1 MMQGRPWMA
10 LAMTASPPARPLLLL
25 TLLPRVAR
33 FLWRVLT
40 AFLRNRGILLAGG
53 VGYNILL
60 SIVPLF
66 ALLVVLLARIVDET
80 HLLGV
85 LSIQAQHLAPAHAEV
100 LLEAVRTLLDSRE
113 VIGILGFP
121 VLLLFSSFAFRMLE
135 DALAIIFHAPDTHH
149 QGRSAWVSVLLPY
162 AFMVVLGAGLM
173 ALTLLVSLLSSL
185 NALWLALFERELPL
199 AGASEPVLN
208 LASFLGVF
216 LLFSAIYKV
225 LPVMKVALRRAVI
238 GGLVAALLWEGVR
251 LLLVYYFANIS
262 FVNAVYGSLATLIV
276 VLLSLEVGAIILLL
290 GAQVI
295 AELEHNA
302 RQGLPWHID
311 PRRQAVTHV
320 D

>member
-1 MMQGRPWMA
+1 
-10 LAMTASPPARPLLLL
+10 MTSPSPPRRSRHVAF
-25 TLLPRVAR
+25 TLLPRVGR
-33 FLWRVLT
+33 FLWRVIT

-66 ALLVVLLARIVDET
+66 ALLVVLLARVVDEA

-85 LSIQAQHLAPAHAEV
+85 LSVQARHLAPAHAEV
-100 LLEAVRTLLDSRE
+100 LLEAVRALLDSRE

-135 DALAIIFHAPDTHH
+135 DALAIIFHAPDTHPH
-149 QGRSAWVSVLLPY
+149 GRSAWVSVLMPY
-162 AFMVVLGAGLM
+162 AFMLVLGAGLL
-173 ALTLLVSLLSSL
+173 ALTLLVTLASSV
-185 NALWLALFERELPL
+185 NALWLALFDRELPL
-199 AGASEPVLN
+199 AGLSETALN
-208 LASFLGVF
+208 LTSFLGVF

-225 LPVMKVALRRAVI
+225 LPVVKVALRRAIV

-295 AELEHNA
+295 AELERNA
-302 RQGLPWHID
+302 RLGLAWHVD

>member
-1 MMQGRPWMA
+1 
-10 LAMTASPPARPLLLL
+10 MTTPSVRSRRLIV
-25 TLLPRVAR
+25 TLLPRILH
-33 FLWRVLT
+33 FLWRVLC

-66 ALLVVLLARIVDET
+66 ALMVVLLAGVVDQQ
-80 HLLGV
+80 HLLEV
-85 LSIQAQHLAPAHAEV
+85 LTIQARHMAPAHAEV
-100 LLEAVRTLLDSRE
+100 LLDAVRTLLESRD

-149 QGRSAWVSVLLPY
+149 PRRSAWVSVLLPY
-162 AFMVVLGAGLM
+162 GFMLVLGAGLL
-173 ALTLLVSLLSSL
+173 ALTLLVSLVSSM
-185 NALWLALFERELPL
+185 NALWVALFDRQLPL
-199 AGASEPVLN
+199 AGLSEPMLN
-208 LASFLGVF
+208 LTSFLGVF
-216 LLFSAIYKV
+216 LLFSAIYKF
-225 LPVMKVALRRAVI
+225 LPVVTIALRRAVV
-238 GGLVAALLWEGVR
+238 GGFVAALLWEGVR
-251 LLLVYYFANIS
+251 LLLVFYFANIS
-262 FVNAVYGSLATLIV
+262 LVNAVYGSLATLVV

-295 AELEHNA
+295 AELERNA
-302 RQGLPWHID
+302 RLGLAWHID

>member
-1 MMQGRPWMA
+1 M
-10 LAMTASPPARPLLLL
+10 ASPTVRTRRLIF
-25 TLLPRVAR
+25 TLLPRILR
-33 FLWRVLT
+33 FLWRVLC

-66 ALLVVLLARIVDET
+66 ALMVVLLAGVVDEAR
-80 HLLGV
+80 LLEV
-85 LSIQAQHLAPAHAEV
+85 LSIQARHLAPAHAEI
-100 LLEAVRTLLDSRE
+100 LLDAVRTLLDSRD

-135 DALAIIFHAPDTHH
+135 DALAIIFHAPDAQHP
-149 QGRSAWVSVLLPY
+149 GRSVWVSVLLPY
-162 AFMVVLGAGLM
+162 AFMLVLGAGLL
-173 ALTLLVSLLSSL
+173 ALTLLVTLASSL

-199 AGASEPVLN
+199 AGLSGPMLN
-208 LASFLGVF
+208 LTSFLGVF
-216 LLFSAIYKV
+216 LLFSAIYKF
-225 LPVMKVALRRAVI
+225 LPVVQVALRRAVV

-251 LLLVYYFANIS
+251 LMLVYYFANIS

-295 AELEHNA
+295 AELERNA
-302 RQGLPWHID
+302 RLGLPWHID
-311 PRRQAVTHV
+311 PRHQVVTHV
-320 D
+320 E

>member
-1 MMQGRPWMA
+1 
-10 LAMTASPPARPLLLL
+10 MTVSPPPPRSHHVVF

-66 ALLVVLLARIVDET
+66 ALLVVLLARVVDEQ
-80 HLLGV
+80 HLLEV
-85 LSIQAQHLAPAHAEV
+85 LAIQARHLAPAHAEV
-100 LLEAVRTLLDSRE
+100 LIEAVRALLDSRD

-149 QGRSAWVSVLLPY
+149 AGRSPWVSVLMPY
-162 AFMVVLGAGLM
+162 AFMLVLGAGLL
-173 ALTLLVSLLSSL
+173 ALTLLVTLASSL
-185 NALWLALFERELPL
+185 NALWLALFGRALPL
-199 AGASEPVLN
+199 AGLSEPMLN
-208 LASFLGVF
+208 LTSFLGVF

-225 LPVMKVALRRAVI
+225 LPVVKIALRRAVV
-238 GGLVAALLWEGVR
+238 GGFVAALLWEGVR
-251 LLLVYYFANIS
+251 LLLVFYFANLS
-262 FVNAVYGSLATLIV
+262 LVNAVYGSLATLIV

-295 AELEHNA
+295 AELERNA
-302 RQGLPWHID
+302 RLGLPWHID